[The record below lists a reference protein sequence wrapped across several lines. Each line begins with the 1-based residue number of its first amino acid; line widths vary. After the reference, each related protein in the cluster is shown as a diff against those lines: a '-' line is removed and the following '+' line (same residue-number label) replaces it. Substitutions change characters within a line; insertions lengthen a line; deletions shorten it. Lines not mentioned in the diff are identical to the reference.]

1 MNKKRMSLLSLLA
14 LALLVLALP
23 GIVQDAE
30 AVIRVSASLHTPN
43 VRVRVGNTSYSRY
56 RHARVVRVPVRRRM
70 YYRIAKH
77 DWRIAQ
83 RLAWYTGVPAKK
95 LIRLRRHGY
104 RWFEIGRWLDLP
116 RPVVQAA
123 MHKRSWKRFLRTGL
137 VDGHGPRG
145 HKKIRIV
152 TYYDDF

>member
-1 MNKKRMSLLSLLA
+1 MNKKRMSLLSLMA

-23 GIVQDAE
+23 GIARDAE
-30 AVIRVSASLHTPN
+30 AVITVRASLHTPN
-43 VRVRVGNTSYSRY
+43 VRVGVGNTSYSRY
-56 RHARVVRVPVRRRM
+56 RHARVVRIPVRRRT

-77 DWRIAQ
+77 DLRIAQ

-95 LIRLRRHGY
+95 LIRLRRNGY

-123 MHKRSWKRFLRTGL
+123 MHKKSWNRFLRTGL
-137 VDGHGPRG
+137 VDGHSPRRN
-145 HKKIRIV
+145 KKIRIV
-152 TYYDDF
+152 TYYDGY